1 MPHVKSGSV
10 RFGLALRQ
18 SEQRHKA
25 AVFSLNNCFPV
36 FSGPKY
42 LQNIGLWALSFA
54 RIEQAKYK

>member
-36 FSGPKY
+36 FLGP
-42 LQNIGLWALSFA
+42 NT
-54 RIEQAKYK
+54 YKI